1 MTRVVTATVDD
12 YAIAVELREAMAL
25 EMQSRD
31 FAEARGDWRARFV
44 AYFGERQRAGEGQL
58 FLAFEGETPIGMA
71 LISIQDD
78 YRRSVLGVATAW
90 VNGVY
95 VVPAHRRSGVARMLM
110 ACVLDWARAAG
121 CRRVRLRA
129 SEAGVPLYR
138 QLGFSSTP
146 ETMQL
151 DL

>member
-1 MTRVVTATVDD
+1 MTRIVTATLDD
-12 YAIAVELREAMAL
+12 YAIAAELRDAMAR
-25 EMQSRD
+25 EMESRD
-31 FAEARGDWRARFV
+31 FAQARGDWQARFV
-44 AYFGERQRAGEGQL
+44 AYFVERQRAREGQL
-58 FLAFEGETPIGMA
+58 FLAFDGETPIGMA

-95 VVPAHRRSGVARMLM
+95 VAPAHRRGGVARMLM
-110 ACVLDWARAAG
+110 ERVLDWARAAG
-121 CRRVRLRA
+121 CRRIRLRA
-129 SEAGVPLYR
+129 SEAGTPLYR
-138 QLGFSSTP
+138 RLGFASTP